1 MLSFCKVEDQ
11 EGRESAF
18 FVYFSA
24 LIKHFS
30 ALSTSTNSVGGVW
43 AVVKGEV
50 HLQKIYEKIILLV
63 IEDKNAGIPN
73 LRKKVAEDERIAHN
87 NPQLFSL
94 QIENQIDLSLLDSEI
109 PHIMIDIN
117 CTDRALILIRVLFYG
132 TIVFSLF
139 HNWIRFFFI
148 PRKWR
153 AFSFMIRECFE
164 TVILSITFMIRY
176 DASYNINQNVFLNIA
191 HNDSFFT

>member
-117 CTDRALILIRVLFYG
+117 CTDRALILIRVVRG
-132 TIVFSLF
+132 
-139 HNWIRFFFI
+139 IR
-148 PRKWR
+148 P
-153 AFSFMIRECFE
+153 
-164 TVILSITFMIRY
+164 VILWHDRFLSFSQLDQKMAR
-176 DASYNINQNVFLNIA
+176 VFIHDQRVL
-191 HNDSFFT
+191 